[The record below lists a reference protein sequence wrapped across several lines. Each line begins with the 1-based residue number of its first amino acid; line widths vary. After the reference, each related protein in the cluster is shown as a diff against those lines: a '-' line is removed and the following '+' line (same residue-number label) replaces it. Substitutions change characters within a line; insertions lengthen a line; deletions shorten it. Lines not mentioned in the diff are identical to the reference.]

1 MLLWARCALSSARLA
16 AGDVGAA
23 VQHAEQAVA
32 SGVAADFHAAGQPA
46 WALGAALAAAGEA
59 RGFEL
64 LAEAEVLPADRPAL
78 AADLAE
84 ARGEDPARVAAALR
98 AMPGMAAAGPAAPF
112 TAARLRLAEGR
123 ALADRSE
130 AIAALLEAEAAFASF
145 GALRRRDE
153 AVRELRRLGHRVRAR
168 PATSGDSDLTARER
182 EIAELVAA
190 GRTNRE
196 VAAQLVLSERTIEA
210 HLRNVYA
217 KLGVRSRVELTRR
230 LTE

>member
-1 MLLWARCALSSARLA
+1 MLLWARCALASARLA
-16 AGDVGAA
+16 AADVTAA
-23 VQHAEQAVA
+23 LALATEAA
-32 SGVAADFHAAGQPA
+32 DSGVAADFHAAGQPA

-59 RGFEL
+59 RGITL
-64 LAEAEVLPADRPAL
+64 LAGAEVLPADRRAL

-84 ARGEDPARVAAALR
+84 ARGEDPRPFLGTAPFAAAR
-98 AMPGMAAAGPAAPF
+98 A
-112 TAARLRLAEGR
+112 RLAEGR
-123 ALADRSE
+123 ALADRAE

-145 GALRRRDE
+145 GAQRRRDE

-168 PATSGDSDLTARER
+168 PAASGDGDLTARER

>member
-1 MLLWARCALSSARLA
+1 MLLWAQCALSSARLA

-23 VQHAEQAVA
+23 VQHAEEAAA

-46 WALGAALAAAGEA
+46 WALGAALAAAGEVE
-59 RGFEL
+59 RGVAL
-64 LAEAEVLPADRPAL
+64 LSTADVLPADRPAL

-84 ARGEDPARVAAALR
+84 ARGEDPRPFLGTAPFAAAR
-98 AMPGMAAAGPAAPF
+98 A
-112 TAARLRLAEGR
+112 RLAEGR
-123 ALADRSE
+123 ALADRPA
-130 AIAALLEAEAAFASF
+130 AIAALREAEEAFSSF
-145 GALRRRDE
+145 GAQRRRDE
-153 AVRELRRLGHRVRAR
+153 AVRALRRLGHRVRAR
-168 PATSGDSDLTARER
+168 PASSSDGALTTRER

-230 LTE
+230 VTE